1 MANMADLARR
11 KRVPPRRSLRLVPA
25 VDRTVRVLRAVSA
38 DDGPRRLSDLS
49 RSLGLSKSTL
59 SELLSTLEHHG
70 FVERDGDSRAYRLGH
85 ALIELGNA
93 VLRRLDLRQVARP
106 YLTRLRESTGETAVL
121 HIPSGQGAVI
131 IDRAESDHQLKVVAP
146 LGHRL
151 PPFAGAV
158 AKVFLAA
165 RPDQEL
171 AALLNDKPLP
181 AYTPH
186 SITDRARYRK
196 ELARVRRRGY
206 AVDDEEYL
214 PGVRA
219 ISAPIL
225 VGRGQ
230 TIATI
235 TVVGFGARLGAEK
248 TREAAVEVLAAAESI
263 SRRLGGEAHP
273 RAAPAPRAAAAS
285 RGTGRTAG
293 LLMGG

>member
-11 KRVPPRRSLRLVPA
+11 KRGSHRRFLRLVPA
-25 VDRTVRVLRAVSA
+25 VDRTVRVLRALSA
-38 DDGPRRLSDLS
+38 DEGPRRLSDLG

-59 SELLSTLEHHG
+59 SELLTTLEHHG
-70 FVERDGDSRAYRLGH
+70 FVERDGDSRAYRLGY

-93 VLRRLDLRQVARP
+93 VLRRLDLREVARP
-106 YLTRLRESTGETAVL
+106 YLVRLRESTGETAVL

-131 IDRAESDHQLKVVAP
+131 IDRAESHHQLKVTAP

-158 AKVFLAA
+158 AKVFVAG
-165 RPDQEL
+165 RPDQEVTD
-171 AALLNDKPLP
+171 LLKARPLP
-181 AYTPH
+181 AYTSR
-186 SITDRARYRK
+186 SITDPVRYRK

-219 ISAPIL
+219 VSAPIL
-225 VGRGQ
+225 AGRGQ

-235 TVVGFGARLGAEK
+235 TIVGFSARLRSEK
-248 TREAAVEVLAAAESI
+248 MREAAAEVLAAAESI
-263 SRRLGGEAHP
+263 SRRLGAEAYP
-273 RAAPAPRAAAAS
+273 RAVASRAAAAH
-285 RGTGRTAG
+285 RGAGRTAG
-293 LLMGG
+293 LPVGG

>member
-1 MANMADLARR
+1 M
-11 KRVPPRRSLRLVPA
+11 
-25 VDRTVRVLRAVSA
+25 
-38 DDGPRRLSDLS
+38 
-49 RSLGLSKSTL
+49 
-59 SELLSTLEHHG
+59 
-70 FVERDGDSRAYRLGH
+70 ERDGDSRAYRLGY

-106 YLTRLRESTGETAVL
+106 YLARLRESTGETAVL

-131 IDRAESDHQLKVVAP
+131 IDRAESNHQLKVTAP

-165 RPDQEL
+165 RSDHEL
-171 AALLNDKPLP
+171 ADLLKGRALPT
-181 AYTPH
+181 YTSR
-186 SITDRARYRK
+186 SISDPARYRK
-196 ELARVRRRGY
+196 ELARVSRRGY

-225 VGRGQ
+225 AGRGQ

-235 TVVGFGARLGAEK
+235 TVVGFSARLGPEK
-248 TREAAVEVLAAAESI
+248 TREAVAEVLVAAESI
-263 SRRLGGEAHP
+263 SRRLGAEAHP
-273 RAAPAPRAAAAS
+273 RAAASPRTA
-285 RGTGRTAG
+285 RRTAG
-293 LLMGG
+293 ALVGG

>member
-1 MANMADLARR
+1 MADLARR
-11 KRVPPRRSLRLVPA
+11 KRGSSRRSLRLVPA
-25 VDRTVRVLRAVSA
+25 IDRTVRVLRALSA
-38 DDGPRRLSDLS
+38 DDGSRRLSDLS

-59 SELLSTLEHHG
+59 SELLGTLEHHG
-70 FVERDGDSRAYRLGH
+70 FVERDGDSRAYRLGY

-106 YLTRLRESTGETAVL
+106 YLARLRESTGETAVL

-131 IDRAESDHQLKVVAP
+131 IDRAESNHQLKVTAP

-165 RPDQEL
+165 HTDQEL
-171 AALLNDKPLP
+171 ADLLRGRSLP
-181 AYTPH
+181 NYTSH
-186 SITDRARYRK
+186 SITDPARYRK

-225 VGRGQ
+225 TGRGKAV
-230 TIATI
+230 ATI
-235 TVVGFGARLGAEK
+235 TVVGVSTRLGPEK
-248 TREAAVEVLAAAESI
+248 TREAAPEVLAAAESI
-263 SRRLGGEAHP
+263 SRRLGAGAHP
-273 RAAPAPRAAAAS
+273 RAAASSQAAVAPRGA
-285 RGTGRTAG
+285 GRTARVAV
-293 LLMGG
+293 GG

>member
-1 MANMADLARR
+1 MAELARR
-11 KRVPPRRSLRLVPA
+11 KRGASRRSLRLVPA
-25 VDRTVRVLRAVSA
+25 IDRTVRVLRALSA

-70 FVERDGDSRAYRLGH
+70 FVERDGDSRAYRLGY
-85 ALIELGNA
+85 ALIELGNV

-106 YLTRLRESTGETAVL
+106 YLARLRESTGETAVL

-131 IDRAESDHQLKVVAP
+131 IDRAESNHQLKVTAP
-146 LGHRL
+146 LGYRL

-165 RPDQEL
+165 RSDQEL
-171 AALLNDKPLP
+171 AELLKARSLP
-181 AYTPH
+181 AYTPN
-186 SITDRARYRK
+186 SITDPARYRK

-225 VGRGQ
+225 AGRGQ

-235 TVVGFGARLGAEK
+235 TVVGVSVRLGLEK
-248 TREAAVEVLAAAESI
+248 TREAAPEVLAAAESI
-263 SRRLGGEAHP
+263 SQRLG
-273 RAAPAPRAAAAS
+273 AAAV
-285 RGTGRTAG
+285 GVPAG
-293 LLMGG
+293 G

>member
-1 MANMADLARR
+1 MANMAELARR
-11 KRVPPRRSLRLVPA
+11 KRGASRRSLRLVPA
-25 VDRTVRVLRAVSA
+25 IDRTVRVLRALSA

-70 FVERDGDSRAYRLGH
+70 FVERDGDSRAYRLGY
-85 ALIELGNA
+85 ALIELGNV

-106 YLTRLRESTGETAVL
+106 YLARLRESTGETAVL

-131 IDRAESDHQLKVVAP
+131 IDRAESNHQLKVTAP
-146 LGHRL
+146 LGYRL

-165 RPDQEL
+165 RSDQEL
-171 AALLNDKPLP
+171 AELLKARSLP
-181 AYTPH
+181 AYTPN
-186 SITDRARYRK
+186 SITDPARYRK

-225 VGRGQ
+225 AGRGQ

-235 TVVGFGARLGAEK
+235 TVVGVSVRLGLEK
-248 TREAAVEVLAAAESI
+248 TREAAPEVLAAAESI
-263 SRRLGGEAHP
+263 SQRLG
-273 RAAPAPRAAAAS
+273 AAAV
-285 RGTGRTAG
+285 GVPAG
-293 LLMGG
+293 G